1 VRRRSAL
8 SACALVSA
16 LLAASTPAS
25 AVDLGKADAKPI
37 QLDVTETTIVAQH
50 FDPRTGVI
58 PGPCN
63 TAATPY
69 PSTLGG
75 CASPPSPATVENAG
89 WGDWINRVNAAL
101 RWDRWTA
108 GLRLDSA
115 VYWRRPA
122 DDSGYQQ
129 YAQTSPQQVI
139 QQDNETRFRNSIYP
153 AKLWLTY
160 ASPGLEVTAGDSY
173 VQFGRGL
180 TLSMRKID
188 ELGIDT
194 TLRGGKVQ
202 IARDPF
208 ALTAVAGFANPSRVD
223 EATGRS
229 LFVASNLVNGDPRV
243 PVFGS
248 DRVVGLDL
256 QAGRGLPVT
265 LATHFTRFT
274 RCAPYHYAGAGI
286 APDAALAD
294 PASDSFNPGTCD
306 TTDTN
311 TWLASLNGVP
321 RGLTAHDITMGGQ
334 SLEIPDLWG
343 HGKLYVEAV
352 VQQRDGEVKAGPAP
366 QNGNALYAALS
377 VDAGIT
383 ATTLELKS
391 NRNFYTVAAAVG
403 PQAPE
408 FAIVAYSFLPPA
420 ESFNML
426 DAEGTGD
433 FNACVE
439 GGRLREDVSPTKN
452 LMLYGQGVVAYSQT
466 EQPSGACD
474 AYGHTIAPVAA
485 NQVQDKVYDGVGGL
499 EYYFD
504 DKLSHAFVSVGA
516 RDDTRED
523 GVFQYR
529 EHHVEYSIAKY
540 LTGPWSVE
548 VQGRHRH
555 RKEQGFN
562 QDPTT
567 YDYGWWW
574 EGENYVAV
582 RMAPKWVFTQGFEY
596 TTLIGQPLL
605 YFNGAVLY
613 KFTSSSNV
621 RVFVGEQRG
630 AFRCASGI
638 CRFFPAFE
646 GARAELTLRF

>member
-1 VRRRSAL
+1 MRRTFGCVLAFAVLLVPSA
-8 SACALVSA
+8 AR
-16 LLAASTPAS
+16 
-25 AVDLGKADAKPI
+25 AVDVGTADGKPI
-37 QLDVTETTIVAQH
+37 QLDVTETSIVAQH
-50 FDPRTGVI
+50 FDPRNGTSPYGDTPPGI
-58 PGPCN
+58 P
-63 TAATPY
+63 TI
-69 PSTLGG
+69 
-75 CASPPSPATVENAG
+75 ENAG
-89 WGDWINRVNAAL
+89 WGQWINRVNAAL
-101 RWDRWTA
+101 RWGHWTA

-115 VYWRRPA
+115 LYWRQPA
-122 DDSGYQQ
+122 SNGGYLQQ
-129 YAQTSPQQVI
+129 YQNAQDYPTLQTTL
-139 QQDNETRFRNSIYP
+139 QQDNESRFRNSIYP
-153 AKLWLTY
+153 AKLWITY
-160 ASPGLEVTAGDSY
+160 ASPGLEITAGDSY
-173 VQFGRGL
+173 AQFGRGL

-194 TLRGGKVQ
+194 TVRGAKVQ
-202 IARDPF
+202 VERDPF

-229 LFVASNLVNGDPRV
+229 LFVTSNLVNGDPRV

-265 LATHFTRFT
+265 LSTHFVRFT
-274 RCAPYHYAGAGI
+274 RCAPYAYAGSSI
-286 APDAALAD
+286 QDTALAD
-294 PASDSFNPGTCD
+294 PALDTFNPGTCD
-306 TTDTN
+306 ATATD
-311 TWLASLNGVP
+311 TWLASLNPVP
-321 RGLTAHDITMGGQ
+321 RGLGAHDVTMGGQ
-334 SLEIPDLWG
+334 SLEVPDLWG
-343 HGKLYVEAV
+343 HGKLYVEAA
-352 VQQRDGEVKAGPAP
+352 VQQRASDLAGQSA
-366 QNGNALYAALS
+366 NGDGNALYAALS

-383 ATTLELKS
+383 NTTFELKS

-439 GGRLREDVSPTKN
+439 GGRLREDVSVN
-452 LMLYGQGVVAYSQT
+452 GDLMVYGQGVYAYSQT
-466 EQPSGACD
+466 EQPSGSCD
-474 AYGHTIAPVAA
+474 SAGHTIAPVPA
-485 NQVQDKVYDGVGGL
+485 NQVQDTVYDGVGGV

-504 DKLSHAFVSVGA
+504 KKLSHVFVSAGA
-516 RDDTRED
+516 RDDTRAD

-529 EHHVEYSIAKY
+529 EHHLEYSVAKY
-540 LTGPWSVE
+540 LSGPWSVE

-562 QDPTT
+562 QDPQT

-574 EGENYVAV
+574 EGENYVAL

-613 KFTSSSNV
+613 KFTSGSNV
-621 RVFVGEQRG
+621 RLFVGEQRG

>member
-1 VRRRSAL
+1 VAGGS
-8 SACALVSA
+8 
-16 LLAASTPAS
+16 
-25 AVDLGKADAKPI
+25 PI

-50 FDPRTGVI
+50 FDPRNGQGPAGDTP
-58 PGPCN
+58 PGP
-63 TAATPY
+63 TA
-69 PSTLGG
+69 
-75 CASPPSPATVENAG
+75 VQNAG
-89 WGDWINRVNAAL
+89 WGDWLNRVNAAL
-101 RWDRWTA
+101 RWGHWTA

-115 VYWRRPA
+115 VYWRRPVES
-122 DDSGYQQ
+122 SGYLAALATQL
-129 YAQTSPQQVI
+129 
-139 QQDNETRFRNSIYP
+139 QQDNESRFRNSIYP
-153 AKLWLTY
+153 AKVWVTY
-160 ASPGLEVTAGDSY
+160 AAPGLEVTAGDSY

-180 TLSMRKID
+180 TLSMRKVD

-194 TLRGGKVQ
+194 TVRGGKVQ
-202 IARDPF
+202 IEHDPF

-223 EATGRS
+223 EATGRA
-229 LFVASNLVNGDPRV
+229 LFVTSNLAPGDPRV
-243 PVFGS
+243 PMFGS
-248 DRVVGLDL
+248 DRVIGLDL

-265 LATHFTRFT
+265 VSAHAVRFT
-274 RCAPYHYAGAGI
+274 RCAPYHYAGASI
-286 APDAALAD
+286 QDTAVAD
-294 PASDSFNPGTCD
+294 PALDSFNPGTCD
-306 TTDTN
+306 TTDTD
-311 TWLASLNGVP
+311 TWLSSLNDVP
-321 RGLTAHDITMGGQ
+321 RGLKAHDITMGGL
-334 SLEIPDLWG
+334 SLEVPDLWG
-343 HGKLYVEAV
+343 HGKLYVEAA
-352 VQQRDGEVKAGPAP
+352 VQQRASDLPGQKT
-366 QNGNALYAALS
+366 NLDGNALYAALS
-377 VDAGIT
+377 VDAGAT
-383 ATTLELKS
+383 NTTLELKS

-403 PQAPE
+403 NQAPE
-408 FAIVAYSFLPPA
+408 FAIVGYSFLPPA

-433 FNACVE
+433 FNACVD
-439 GGRLREDVSPTKN
+439 GARLREDVSATRD
-452 LMLYGQGVVAYSQT
+452 LLLYGQGVFAYSQT

-474 AYGHTIAPVAA
+474 AQGRTIAPVPA
-485 NQVQDKVYDGVGGL
+485 NQVQDVVYDGVGGF

-504 DKLSHAFVSVGA
+504 DKLSHAFVSIGA
-516 RDDTRED
+516 RDDTRQD

-540 LTGPWSVE
+540 IAGPWSVE

-555 RKEQGFN
+555 RKEQAFN